1 MKNIFETKVYY
12 SDTDAYGVVW
22 HGAYLRWL
30 EKGRVDLCNTL
41 GLDLVSMRKMDIL
54 LPVTNMNVKYKASA
68 KLDDAIII
76 ETWIEKF
83 NSLSVTFKQVIKSK
97 ETDKVFIE
105 AVFDVVA
112 ISNAGKL
119 YRRMPAELVECFE
132 KAVKDDEKSLVTC

>member
-30 EKGRVDLCNTL
+30 EKGRVDLCNAL
-41 GLDLVSMRKMDIL
+41 GLDLVSMKKMDIL

-97 ETDKVFIE
+97 VTDKVFIE

-112 ISNAGKL
+112 INNAGKL
-119 YRRMPAELVECFE
+119 YRRMPEDLVECFE

>member
-41 GLDLVSMRKMDIL
+41 GLDLVSMKKMDIL

-83 NSLSVTFKQVIKSK
+83 NSLSVTFKKVIKSK

-105 AVFDVVA
+105 ALFDVVA
-112 ISNAGKL
+112 INNAGKL
-119 YRRMPAELVECFE
+119 YRRMPEDLVECFE

>member
-41 GLDLVSMRKMDIL
+41 GLDLVSMKKMDIL

-119 YRRMPAELVECFE
+119 YRRMPEDLVECFE

>member
-41 GLDLVSMRKMDIL
+41 GLDLVSMKKMDIL
-54 LPVTNMNVKYKASA
+54 LPVTNMNVKYKAYSN
-68 KLDDAIII
+68 LDDAIII

-112 ISNAGKL
+112 INNAGKL
-119 YRRMPAELVECFE
+119 YRRMPEDLVECFE

>member
-1 MKNIFETKVYY
+1 MFYFSSDKIRGISFKSCIFI
-12 SDTDAYGVVW
+12 
-22 HGAYLRWL
+22 R
-30 EKGRVDLCNTL
+30 
-41 GLDLVSMRKMDIL
+41 
-54 LPVTNMNVKYKASA
+54 
-68 KLDDAIII
+68 
-76 ETWIEKF
+76 IEKF

-97 ETDKVFIE
+97 EAGKVFIE

>member
-1 MKNIFETKVYY
+1 MK
-12 SDTDAYGVVW
+12 
-22 HGAYLRWL
+22 
-30 EKGRVDLCNTL
+30 
-41 GLDLVSMRKMDIL
+41 KMDIL

-119 YRRMPAELVECFE
+119 YRRMAADLIECFE